1 MHAFSPGT
9 SPPPVRMPIL
19 IATGYGPARA
29 RRSRCRLSCP
39 HVRRPGPAAPR
50 VARGDLPGTPA
61 HARGARGGVRAVRD
75 RAAVPEPRSPAPP
88 LAGDDLGTGLALQ
101 CLAGLFEVGD
111 DGAAVAALDEPDRRL
126 DLRAHRARPEL
137 TGLQQA
143 F

>member
-50 VARGDLPGTPA
+50 AARGDLPGTPA

-75 RAAVPEPRSPAPP
+75 SAAVPEPRSPALP
-88 LAGDDLGTGLALQ
+88 LAGDDLGTDLALH
-101 CLAGLFEVGD
+101 CLARLLEVGYN
-111 DGAAVAALDEPDRRL
+111 GAVVSAYVATE
-126 DLRAHRARPEL
+126 HRI
-137 TGLQQA
+137 
-143 F
+143 